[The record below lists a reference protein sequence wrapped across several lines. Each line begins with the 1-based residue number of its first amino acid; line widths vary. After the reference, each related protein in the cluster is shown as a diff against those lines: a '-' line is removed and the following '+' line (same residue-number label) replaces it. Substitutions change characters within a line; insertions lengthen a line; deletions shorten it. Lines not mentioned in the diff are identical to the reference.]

1 MCRIGGVA
9 SDPWRNTG
17 PLVHRSHP
25 ELFTRFPI
33 PPRNTYNLLIT
44 GDHWQMRFDLNIL
57 PPMTPRANHPS
68 TTQTPSSAVIP
79 FHIDGWAIS
88 SEALLSRSRGS
99 DGRADTDSIGQL
111 PSSEDIAC
119 GDSPRF
125 IPINPVSPLLEDDV
139 HFFL

>member
-1 MCRIGGVA
+1 
-9 SDPWRNTG
+9 
-17 PLVHRSHP
+17 
-25 ELFTRFPI
+25 
-33 PPRNTYNLLIT
+33 
-44 GDHWQMRFDLNIL
+44 MRFDLNIL

-111 PSSEDIAC
+111 PLSEDIAC